1 MQKPYKI
8 TLDMWNDFYSVQMS
22 GIMNMYGHHLVR
34 YFMDDGAYE
43 QALEHFKNKRN
54 MEDLVIE

>member
-22 GIMNMYGHHLVR
+22 GVMNMLGHHLVR
-34 YFMDDGAYE
+34 YFMHDGAFR
-43 QALEHFKNKRN
+43 QALEHFQDESNT
-54 MEDLVIE
+54 EDLVIK